1 MLEIKN
7 LSKSF
12 HENKVLDHINLK
24 IEKGD
29 VVGIIGPSGTGKS
42 TLLRCINQ
50 LEIPEEGEA
59 VFGGKTVDLSKK
71 HKDSLEFRKITGMV
85 FQRFYLF
92 EKKTALEN
100 VREGLMVVQKKSKA
114 DAKAIAL
121 KELERVGM
129 ASWANHYPK
138 HLSGGQ
144 QQRVAIARALALK
157 PELLLLHEADFSLRP
172 GAYYGGDTGNIFAVL
187 DGELEGDPVIFCAHM
202 DVVEPWSGKKSVL
215 EKDGTIH
222 SAGDT
227 VLGADDI
234 SGILEIL
241 YCVQLVLD
249 SGKPHKKIEIL
260 FTIGEELYVKGSDV
274 FDYSKVT
281 VKQAYVLDLSEETTF
296 NIGTIQGGTATNIV
310 PDCCVLTA
318 YETPLESKSVTDFQ
332 KACEIL
338 GFSGEL
344 TGTFGG
350 SDNNSFAKNGIEGLV
365 LSNGMYNAH
374 STREYTTVDDL
385 YKGAELIGQLILL

>member
-1 MLEIKN
+1 MAWKQNIIEDFKQLVSFDSI
-7 LSKSF
+7 SF
-12 HENKVLDHINLK
+12 HE
-24 IEKGD
+24 
-29 VVGIIGPSGTGKS
+29 
-42 TLLRCINQ
+42 R
-50 LEIPEEGEA
+50 
-59 VFGGKTVDLSKK
+59 
-71 HKDSLEFRKITGMV
+71 
-85 FQRFYLF
+85 
-92 EKKTALEN
+92 KTADWLIE
-100 VREGLMVVQKKSKA
+100 RLQKMGFSVEED
-114 DAKAIAL
+114 DA
-121 KELERVGM
+121 G
-129 ASWANHYPK
+129 SH
-138 HLSGGQ
+138 
-144 QQRVAIARALALK
+144 
-157 PELLLLHEADFSLRP
+157 
-172 GAYYGGDTGNIFAVL
+172 YGGDTGNLYAVL
-187 DGELEGDPVIFCAHM
+187 DGTLPGDPVIFCAHM
-202 DVVEPWSGKKSVL
+202 DVVEPRSGKKSVL

-241 YCVQLVLD
+241 YGVQLVID
-249 SGKPHKKIEIL
+249 SGKPHKKIELL

-281 VKQAYVLDLSEETTF
+281 AKQAYVLDLSGAVGDAARRAPSIISVRAEIRGKAAHAGFEPENGIHAIFAAANAVSRLCMGHVDEETTF

>member
-1 MLEIKN
+1 MAWKQNIIEDFKQLVSFDSI
-7 LSKSF
+7 SF
-12 HENKVLDHINLK
+12 HE
-24 IEKGD
+24 
-29 VVGIIGPSGTGKS
+29 
-42 TLLRCINQ
+42 R
-50 LEIPEEGEA
+50 
-59 VFGGKTVDLSKK
+59 
-71 HKDSLEFRKITGMV
+71 
-85 FQRFYLF
+85 
-92 EKKTALEN
+92 KTAYWLIE
-100 VREGLMVVQKKSKA
+100 RLQKMGFSVEED
-114 DAKAIAL
+114 DA
-121 KELERVGM
+121 G
-129 ASWANHYPK
+129 SH
-138 HLSGGQ
+138 
-144 QQRVAIARALALK
+144 
-157 PELLLLHEADFSLRP
+157 
-172 GAYYGGDTGNIFAVL
+172 YGGDTGNLYAVL
-187 DGELEGDPVIFCAHM
+187 DGTLPGDPVIFCAHM
-202 DVVEPWSGKKSVL
+202 DVVEPGSGKKSVL

-241 YCVQLVLD
+241 YGVQLVLD

-281 VKQAYVLDLSEETTF
+281 AKQAYVLDLSEETTF

-310 PDCCVLTA
+310 PDCCVLTGEIRSYDHGKALETVRMTERIFTEEAQKINATAEVTSQIHLIA

>member
-1 MLEIKN
+1 MGKS
-7 LSKSF
+7 LSKTFVRRTAEACRNCQSTCP
-12 HENKVLDHINLK
+12 KA
-24 IEKGD
+24 
-29 VVGIIGPSGTGKS
+29 GITP
-42 TLLRCINQ
+42 
-50 LEIPEEGEA
+50 
-59 VFGGKTVDLSKK
+59 
-71 HKDSLEFRKITGMV
+71 
-85 FQRFYLF
+85 
-92 EKKTALEN
+92 
-100 VREGLMVVQKKSKA
+100 
-114 DAKAIAL
+114 
-121 KELERVGM
+121 
-129 ASWANHYPK
+129 
-138 HLSGGQ
+138 
-144 QQRVAIARALALK
+144 ARR
-157 PELLLLHEADFSLRP
+157 ADFSLRP

-187 DGELEGDPVIFCAHM
+187 DGELEGDAVIFCAHM
-202 DVVEPWSGKKSVL
+202 DVVEPGSGKKSVL

-241 YCVQLVLD
+241 YGVQFVLD

-281 VKQAYVLDLSEETTF
+281 AKQAYVLDLSGAVGTAARRAPSIISVRAEIKGKAAHAGFEPENGIHAIFAAANAVSRLCMGHVDEETTF

-374 STREYTTVDDL
+374 STREYTTIDDL

>member
-1 MLEIKN
+1 MAWKQNIIEDFKQLVSFDSI
-7 LSKSF
+7 SF
-12 HENKVLDHINLK
+12 HE
-24 IEKGD
+24 
-29 VVGIIGPSGTGKS
+29 
-42 TLLRCINQ
+42 R
-50 LEIPEEGEA
+50 
-59 VFGGKTVDLSKK
+59 
-71 HKDSLEFRKITGMV
+71 
-85 FQRFYLF
+85 
-92 EKKTALEN
+92 KTADWLIE
-100 VREGLMVVQKKSKA
+100 RLQKMGFSVEED
-114 DAKAIAL
+114 DA
-121 KELERVGM
+121 G
-129 ASWANHYPK
+129 SH
-138 HLSGGQ
+138 
-144 QQRVAIARALALK
+144 
-157 PELLLLHEADFSLRP
+157 
-172 GAYYGGDTGNIFAVL
+172 YGGDTGNLYAVL
-187 DGELEGDPVIFCAHM
+187 DGTLPGDPVIFCAHM
-202 DVVEPWSGKKSVL
+202 DVVEPRSGKKSVL

-281 VKQAYVLDLSEETTF
+281 AKQAYVLDLSEETTF

-310 PDCCVLTA
+310 PDCCVLTGEIRSYDHGKALETVRMTERIFTEEAQKINATAEVTSQIHLIA
-318 YETPLESKSVTDFQ
+318 YETSLESKSVTDFQ

>member
-1 MLEIKN
+1 MLEFKN

-129 ASWANHYPK
+129 ASWENHYPK

-338 GFSGEL
+338 GFSGGL

-385 YKGAELIGQLILL
+385 YKGAELIEQLILL

>member
-1 MLEIKN
+1 MAWKQNIIEDFKQLVSFDSI
-7 LSKSF
+7 SF
-12 HENKVLDHINLK
+12 HE
-24 IEKGD
+24 
-29 VVGIIGPSGTGKS
+29 
-42 TLLRCINQ
+42 R
-50 LEIPEEGEA
+50 
-59 VFGGKTVDLSKK
+59 
-71 HKDSLEFRKITGMV
+71 
-85 FQRFYLF
+85 
-92 EKKTALEN
+92 KTADWLIE
-100 VREGLMVVQKKSKA
+100 RLQKMGFSVEED
-114 DAKAIAL
+114 DA
-121 KELERVGM
+121 G
-129 ASWANHYPK
+129 SH
-138 HLSGGQ
+138 
-144 QQRVAIARALALK
+144 
-157 PELLLLHEADFSLRP
+157 
-172 GAYYGGDTGNIFAVL
+172 YGGDTGNLYAVL
-187 DGELEGDPVIFCAHM
+187 DGTLPGDPVIFCAHM
-202 DVVEPWSGKKSVL
+202 DVVEPRSGKKSVL

-241 YCVQLVLD
+241 YGVQLVID
-249 SGKPHKKIEIL
+249 SGKPHKKIELL

-281 VKQAYVLDLSEETTF
+281 AKQAYVLDLSGAVGDAARRAPSIISVRAEIRGKAAHAGFEPENGIHAIFAAANAVSRLCMGHVDEETTF
-296 NIGTIQGGTATNIV
+296 NIGTIQGGTATNIM

>member
-1 MLEIKN
+1 MGKS
-7 LSKSF
+7 LSKTFVRRTAVACRNCQSTCP
-12 HENKVLDHINLK
+12 KA
-24 IEKGD
+24 
-29 VVGIIGPSGTGKS
+29 GITPAP
-42 TLLRCINQ
+42 R
-50 LEIPEEGEA
+50 
-59 VFGGKTVDLSKK
+59 
-71 HKDSLEFRKITGMV
+71 
-85 FQRFYLF
+85 
-92 EKKTALEN
+92 
-100 VREGLMVVQKKSKA
+100 
-114 DAKAIAL
+114 
-121 KELERVGM
+121 
-129 ASWANHYPK
+129 
-138 HLSGGQ
+138 
-144 QQRVAIARALALK
+144 
-157 PELLLLHEADFSLRP
+157 ADFSLRP

-202 DVVEPWSGKKSVL
+202 DVVEPQSGKKYVL

-281 VKQAYVLDLSEETTF
+281 AKQAYVLDLSEETTF

-318 YETPLESKSVTDFQ
+318 YETTLESKSVTDFQ

-338 GFSGEL
+338 GFSGGL

-385 YKGAELIGQLILL
+385 YKGAELIEQLILL

>member
-1 MLEIKN
+1 MAWKQNIIEDFKQLVSFDSI
-7 LSKSF
+7 SF
-12 HENKVLDHINLK
+12 HERNTADWLLARLK
-24 IEKGD
+24 SMGFS
-29 VVGIIGPSGTGKS
+29 V
-42 TLLRCINQ
+42 
-50 LEIPEEGEA
+50 EEDQA
-59 VFGGKTVDLSKK
+59 
-71 HKDSLEFRKITGMV
+71 
-85 FQRFYLF
+85 
-92 EKKTALEN
+92 
-100 VREGLMVVQKKSKA
+100 
-114 DAKAIAL
+114 
-121 KELERVGM
+121 
-129 ASWANHYPK
+129 
-138 HLSGGQ
+138 
-144 QQRVAIARALALK
+144 
-157 PELLLLHEADFSLRP
+157 

-202 DVVEPWSGKKSVL
+202 DVVEPGSGKKSVL

-310 PDCCVLTA
+310 PDCCVLTGEIRSYDHGKALETVRMTERIFTEEAQKINATAEVTSQIHLTA

>member
-1 MLEIKN
+1 MAWKQNIIEDFKQLVSFDSI
-7 LSKSF
+7 SF
-12 HENKVLDHINLK
+12 HERNTADWLLARLK
-24 IEKGD
+24 SMGFS
-29 VVGIIGPSGTGKS
+29 V
-42 TLLRCINQ
+42 
-50 LEIPEEGEA
+50 EEDQA
-59 VFGGKTVDLSKK
+59 
-71 HKDSLEFRKITGMV
+71 
-85 FQRFYLF
+85 
-92 EKKTALEN
+92 
-100 VREGLMVVQKKSKA
+100 
-114 DAKAIAL
+114 
-121 KELERVGM
+121 
-129 ASWANHYPK
+129 
-138 HLSGGQ
+138 
-144 QQRVAIARALALK
+144 
-157 PELLLLHEADFSLRP
+157 

-202 DVVEPWSGKKSVL
+202 DVVEPGSGKKSVL

-241 YCVQLVLD
+241 YGVQLVLD

-281 VKQAYVLDLSEETTF
+281 AKQAYVLDLSGAVGTAARRAPSIISVRVEIKGKAAHAGFEPENGIHAIFAAANAVSRLCMGHVDEETTF

>member
-1 MLEIKN
+1 
-7 LSKSF
+7 
-12 HENKVLDHINLK
+12 
-24 IEKGD
+24 
-29 VVGIIGPSGTGKS
+29 
-42 TLLRCINQ
+42 
-50 LEIPEEGEA
+50 
-59 VFGGKTVDLSKK
+59 
-71 HKDSLEFRKITGMV
+71 
-85 FQRFYLF
+85 
-92 EKKTALEN
+92 
-100 VREGLMVVQKKSKA
+100 
-114 DAKAIAL
+114 
-121 KELERVGM
+121 
-129 ASWANHYPK
+129 
-138 HLSGGQ
+138 
-144 QQRVAIARALALK
+144 
-157 PELLLLHEADFSLRP
+157 
-172 GAYYGGDTGNIFAVL
+172 
-187 DGELEGDPVIFCAHM
+187 M

-281 VKQAYVLDLSEETTF
+281 AKQAYVLDLSEETTF

-310 PDCCVLTA
+310 PDCCVLTGEIRSYDHGKALETVRMTERIFTEEAQKINATAEVTSQIHLTA

-338 GFSGEL
+338 GFSGGL

>member
-1 MLEIKN
+1 
-7 LSKSF
+7 
-12 HENKVLDHINLK
+12 
-24 IEKGD
+24 
-29 VVGIIGPSGTGKS
+29 
-42 TLLRCINQ
+42 
-50 LEIPEEGEA
+50 
-59 VFGGKTVDLSKK
+59 
-71 HKDSLEFRKITGMV
+71 
-85 FQRFYLF
+85 
-92 EKKTALEN
+92 
-100 VREGLMVVQKKSKA
+100 
-114 DAKAIAL
+114 
-121 KELERVGM
+121 
-129 ASWANHYPK
+129 
-138 HLSGGQ
+138 
-144 QQRVAIARALALK
+144 
-157 PELLLLHEADFSLRP
+157 
-172 GAYYGGDTGNIFAVL
+172 
-187 DGELEGDPVIFCAHM
+187 M
-202 DVVEPWSGKKSVL
+202 DVIEPWSGKKSVL

-281 VKQAYVLDLSEETTF
+281 AKQAYVLDLSEETTF

-338 GFSGEL
+338 GFSGGL

-385 YKGAELIGQLILL
+385 YKGAEAWILAGGAHHTAFSYDLSVDQMVAWAEAMGIESVVIDENTDIRILKNELRWNEAAYRK

>member
-1 MLEIKN
+1 
-7 LSKSF
+7 
-12 HENKVLDHINLK
+12 
-24 IEKGD
+24 
-29 VVGIIGPSGTGKS
+29 
-42 TLLRCINQ
+42 
-50 LEIPEEGEA
+50 
-59 VFGGKTVDLSKK
+59 
-71 HKDSLEFRKITGMV
+71 
-85 FQRFYLF
+85 
-92 EKKTALEN
+92 
-100 VREGLMVVQKKSKA
+100 
-114 DAKAIAL
+114 
-121 KELERVGM
+121 
-129 ASWANHYPK
+129 
-138 HLSGGQ
+138 
-144 QQRVAIARALALK
+144 
-157 PELLLLHEADFSLRP
+157 
-172 GAYYGGDTGNIFAVL
+172 
-187 DGELEGDPVIFCAHM
+187 M
-202 DVVEPWSGKKSVL
+202 DDVEPWSGKKSVL

-281 VKQAYVLDLSEETTF
+281 AKQAYVLDLSEETTF

-318 YETPLESKSVTDFQ
+318 YETTLESKSVTDFQ

-338 GFSGEL
+338 GFSGGL

-385 YKGAELIGQLILL
+385 YKGAEAWILAGGAHHTAFSYDLSVDQMVAWAEAMGIESVVIDENTDIRILKNELRWNEAAYRK

>member
-1 MLEIKN
+1 MEWKQNIIEDFKQLVSFDSI
-7 LSKSF
+7 SF
-12 HENKVLDHINLK
+12 HERKTSDWLLARLK
-24 IEKGD
+24 SMGFS
-29 VVGIIGPSGTGKS
+29 V
-42 TLLRCINQ
+42 
-50 LEIPEEGEA
+50 EEDQA
-59 VFGGKTVDLSKK
+59 
-71 HKDSLEFRKITGMV
+71 
-85 FQRFYLF
+85 
-92 EKKTALEN
+92 
-100 VREGLMVVQKKSKA
+100 
-114 DAKAIAL
+114 
-121 KELERVGM
+121 
-129 ASWANHYPK
+129 
-138 HLSGGQ
+138 
-144 QQRVAIARALALK
+144 
-157 PELLLLHEADFSLRP
+157 
-172 GAYYGGDTGNIFAVL
+172 GAYYGGDTGNIFAAL

-202 DVVEPWSGKKSVL
+202 DVVEPGSGKKSVL
-215 EKDGTIH
+215 EKDGAIH

-241 YCVQLVLD
+241 YGVQLVLD

-281 VKQAYVLDLSEETTF
+281 AKQAYVLDLSGAVGTAARRAPSIISVRAEIKGKAAHAGFEPENGIHAFFAAANAVSRLCMGHVDEETTF

>member
-1 MLEIKN
+1 MAWKQNIIEDFKQLVSFDSI
-7 LSKSF
+7 SF
-12 HENKVLDHINLK
+12 HE
-24 IEKGD
+24 
-29 VVGIIGPSGTGKS
+29 
-42 TLLRCINQ
+42 R
-50 LEIPEEGEA
+50 
-59 VFGGKTVDLSKK
+59 
-71 HKDSLEFRKITGMV
+71 
-85 FQRFYLF
+85 
-92 EKKTALEN
+92 KTADWLIE
-100 VREGLMVVQKKSKA
+100 RLQKMGFSVEED
-114 DAKAIAL
+114 DA
-121 KELERVGM
+121 G
-129 ASWANHYPK
+129 SH
-138 HLSGGQ
+138 
-144 QQRVAIARALALK
+144 
-157 PELLLLHEADFSLRP
+157 
-172 GAYYGGDTGNIFAVL
+172 YGGDTGNLYAVL
-187 DGELEGDPVIFCAHM
+187 DGTLPGDPVIFCAHM
-202 DVVEPWSGKKSVL
+202 DVVEPRSGKKSVL

-241 YCVQLVLD
+241 YGVQLVID
-249 SGKPHKKIEIL
+249 SGKPHKKIELL

-281 VKQAYVLDLSEETTF
+281 AKQAYVLDLSEETTF

-310 PDCCVLTA
+310 PDCCVLTGEIRSYDHGKALETVRMTERIFTEEAQKINATAEVTSQIHLIA
-318 YETPLESKSVTDFQ
+318 YETSLESKSVTDFQ

>member
-1 MLEIKN
+1 MGKS
-7 LSKSF
+7 LSKTFVQRTAAACRNCQSTCP
-12 HENKVLDHINLK
+12 KA
-24 IEKGD
+24 
-29 VVGIIGPSGTGKS
+29 GITPAP
-42 TLLRCINQ
+42 R
-50 LEIPEEGEA
+50 
-59 VFGGKTVDLSKK
+59 
-71 HKDSLEFRKITGMV
+71 
-85 FQRFYLF
+85 
-92 EKKTALEN
+92 
-100 VREGLMVVQKKSKA
+100 
-114 DAKAIAL
+114 
-121 KELERVGM
+121 
-129 ASWANHYPK
+129 
-138 HLSGGQ
+138 
-144 QQRVAIARALALK
+144 
-157 PELLLLHEADFSLRP
+157 ADFSLRP

-281 VKQAYVLDLSEETTF
+281 AKQAYVLDLSEETTF

-318 YETPLESKSVTDFQ
+318 YETTLESKSVTDFQ

-338 GFSGEL
+338 GFSGGL

>member
-1 MLEIKN
+1 
-7 LSKSF
+7 
-12 HENKVLDHINLK
+12 
-24 IEKGD
+24 
-29 VVGIIGPSGTGKS
+29 
-42 TLLRCINQ
+42 
-50 LEIPEEGEA
+50 
-59 VFGGKTVDLSKK
+59 
-71 HKDSLEFRKITGMV
+71 
-85 FQRFYLF
+85 
-92 EKKTALEN
+92 
-100 VREGLMVVQKKSKA
+100 
-114 DAKAIAL
+114 
-121 KELERVGM
+121 
-129 ASWANHYPK
+129 
-138 HLSGGQ
+138 
-144 QQRVAIARALALK
+144 
-157 PELLLLHEADFSLRP
+157 
-172 GAYYGGDTGNIFAVL
+172 
-187 DGELEGDPVIFCAHM
+187 M

-281 VKQAYVLDLSEETTF
+281 AKQAYVLDLSEETTF

-385 YKGAELIGQLILL
+385 YKGAEAWILAGGAHHTAFSYDLSVDQMVAWAEAMGIESVVIDENTDIRILKNELRWNEVVYR

>member
-1 MLEIKN
+1 MAWKQNIIEDFKQLVSFDSI
-7 LSKSF
+7 SF
-12 HENKVLDHINLK
+12 HE
-24 IEKGD
+24 
-29 VVGIIGPSGTGKS
+29 
-42 TLLRCINQ
+42 R
-50 LEIPEEGEA
+50 
-59 VFGGKTVDLSKK
+59 
-71 HKDSLEFRKITGMV
+71 
-85 FQRFYLF
+85 
-92 EKKTALEN
+92 KTADWLLA
-100 VREGLMVVQKKSKA
+100 RLKSM
-114 DAKAIAL
+114 
-121 KELERVGM
+121 G
-129 ASWANHYPK
+129 
-138 HLSGGQ
+138 
-144 QQRVAIARALALK
+144 
-157 PELLLLHEADFSLRP
+157 FSVEEDQA

-281 VKQAYVLDLSEETTF
+281 AKQAYVLDLSEETTF
-296 NIGTIQGGTATNIV
+296 NIGTIQGGTVTNIV
-310 PDCCVLTA
+310 PDCCVLTGEIRSYDHGKALETVCMTERIFTEEAQKINATAEVTSQIHLIA

>member
-1 MLEIKN
+1 MAWKQNIIEDFKQLVSFDSI
-7 LSKSF
+7 SF
-12 HENKVLDHINLK
+12 HERNTADWLLARLK
-24 IEKGD
+24 SMGFS
-29 VVGIIGPSGTGKS
+29 V
-42 TLLRCINQ
+42 
-50 LEIPEEGEA
+50 EEDQA
-59 VFGGKTVDLSKK
+59 
-71 HKDSLEFRKITGMV
+71 
-85 FQRFYLF
+85 
-92 EKKTALEN
+92 
-100 VREGLMVVQKKSKA
+100 
-114 DAKAIAL
+114 
-121 KELERVGM
+121 
-129 ASWANHYPK
+129 
-138 HLSGGQ
+138 
-144 QQRVAIARALALK
+144 
-157 PELLLLHEADFSLRP
+157 

-202 DVVEPWSGKKSVL
+202 DVVEPGSGKKSIVQ
-215 EKDGTIH
+215 KDGTIH

-241 YCVQLVLD
+241 YGVQLVID
-249 SGKPHKKIEIL
+249 SGKPHKKIELL

-281 VKQAYVLDLSEETTF
+281 AKQAYVLDLSEETTF

-310 PDCCVLTA
+310 PDCCVLTGEIRSYDHGKALETLRMTERIFTEEAQKINATAEVTSQIHLIA

>member
-1 MLEIKN
+1 MAWKQNIIEDFKQLVSFDSI
-7 LSKSF
+7 SF
-12 HENKVLDHINLK
+12 HE
-24 IEKGD
+24 
-29 VVGIIGPSGTGKS
+29 
-42 TLLRCINQ
+42 R
-50 LEIPEEGEA
+50 
-59 VFGGKTVDLSKK
+59 
-71 HKDSLEFRKITGMV
+71 
-85 FQRFYLF
+85 
-92 EKKTALEN
+92 KTADWLIE
-100 VREGLMVVQKKSKA
+100 RLQKMGFSVEED
-114 DAKAIAL
+114 DA
-121 KELERVGM
+121 G
-129 ASWANHYPK
+129 SH
-138 HLSGGQ
+138 
-144 QQRVAIARALALK
+144 
-157 PELLLLHEADFSLRP
+157 
-172 GAYYGGDTGNIFAVL
+172 YGGDTGNLYAVL
-187 DGELEGDPVIFCAHM
+187 DGTLPGDPVIFCAHM
-202 DVVEPWSGKKSVL
+202 DVVEPGSGKKSVL

-241 YCVQLVLD
+241 YGVQLVLD

-281 VKQAYVLDLSEETTF
+281 AKQAYVLDLSGAVGTAARRAPSIISVRAEIKGKAAHAGFEPENGIHAIFAAANAVSRLCMGHVDEETTF

-310 PDCCVLTA
+310 PDCCVLTGEIRSYDHGKALETVCMTERIFTEEAQKINATAEVTSQIHLTA

-374 STREYTTVDDL
+374 STREYTTIDDL